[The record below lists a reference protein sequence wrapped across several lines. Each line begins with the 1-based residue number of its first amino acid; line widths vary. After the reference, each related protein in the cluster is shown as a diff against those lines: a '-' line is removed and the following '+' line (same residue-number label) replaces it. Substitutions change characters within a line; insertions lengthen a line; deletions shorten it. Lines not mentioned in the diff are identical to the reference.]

1 MLRLGG
7 QKLVRL
13 GRGVLVLLY
22 FGGRRGWGIFCWG
35 GKKSGKNLVKS
46 KIP

>member
-22 FGGRRGWGIFCWG
+22 FGGRRGWGIFLLGREKVW
-35 GKKSGKNLVKS
+35 KKPS
-46 KIP
+46 KK